1 MAAPRTPQ
9 RIGQYAG
16 PDNWDGY
23 WETAV
28 SDVSSHVLKI
38 RGYPIDD
45 LVSRL
50 SYTETLYLT
59 IRGELPTPSE
69 ARVLD
74 AALSALPDHG
84 FLSTHA
90 GAARF
95 VSSGWPSSIVPGI
108 VAGLLC
114 IGEIT
119 ISPQDTGELITEG
132 MSRMEAQGRT
142 AADVAA
148 EIVEEHLSSKRLLP
162 GIGHPQ
168 HKDEDIRAAALRK
181 VVEQEDMWRPG
192 IAFFHEVHRVFV
204 ERKGGFLPVNIDG
217 MLGAV
222 LFDLGFAPLQMS
234 GLAAVAI
241 LPGLIAHT
249 VEEVLEGVPLRIIP
263 DGKYSGVDTRRMTD
277 DQGRHRNNGA
287 GAARTE

>member
-1 MAAPRTPQ
+1 MASPRTPQ
-9 RIGQYAG
+9 RIGHFAG
-16 PDNWDGY
+16 PGNWDGY
-23 WETAV
+23 WKTSVA
-28 SDVSSHVLKI
+28 DVSNHVLKI
-38 RGYPIDD
+38 RGYEIDE

-59 IRGELPTPSE
+59 IRGELPSPSE

-95 VSSGWPSSIVPGI
+95 VSSGWPSTIVPGL

-119 ISPQDTGELITEG
+119 ISPQDTGQLISEG
-132 MSRMEAQGRT
+132 LARAESEGLSHEA
-142 AADVAA
+142 VAA
-148 EIVEEHLSSKRLLP
+148 KIVEEHLSRGRLLP

-168 HKDEDIRAAALRK
+168 HKEEDIRAAALRA
-181 VVEQEDMWRPG
+181 VVEEEDMWRSG
-192 IAFFHEVHRVFV
+192 IAFFHEVHSVFV
-204 ERKGGFLPVNIDG
+204 ERKGSFLPVNIDG

-222 LFDLGFAPLQMS
+222 LYDLGFTPLQMP

-263 DGKYSGVDTRRMTD
+263 EGTYVGVDERHMTD
-277 DQGRHRNNGA
+277 GQGRYHHGDGA
-287 GAARTE
+287 VGDSS